1 MDLTQIL
8 TFTALVTPPGAV
20 IAAVVIRYI
29 AELAKRYVTL
39 PGDVLAL
46 IVVAVLYVAA
56 AVAVP
61 PGNADGWLNLVWT
74 AFLALGGAIGFDAVL
89 AHVTELR
96 NPPTA

>member
-1 MDLTQIL
+1 MDLTQVLAFAAI
-8 TFTALVTPPGAV
+8 VTPPGAV
-20 IAAVVIRYI
+20 IAAVVVRYA

-46 IVVAVLYVAA
+46 VAVAILYLAA

-74 AFLALGGAIGFDAVL
+74 ALLALGGAIGFDAVL

-96 NPPTA
+96 TTP